1 MLEERSALEEEQ
13 RTGLIDCMLQSCDDH
28 RGSDEPPKPAAT
40 DLPAKRLLS
49 LSDPTVKDAGRPRF
63 LLLGLEPV
71 DGFAEWGLAYE
82 TFRVRCAL
90 RRRRSA
96 SRIIAFLYAEVIACR
111 SR

>member
-1 MLEERSALEEEQ
+1 MLEERPAFEEKQ
-13 RTGLIDCMLQSCDDH
+13 RTGLIDGTLQSCNNH

-49 LSDPTVKDAGRPRF
+49 LSDPTIKDAGRPRF
-63 LLLGLEPV
+63 LLLGLQLV
-71 DGFAEWGLAYE
+71 DGFAERGLAHE

-96 SRIIAFLYAEVIACR
+96 SRIIAFLYAVVIACR
-111 SR
+111 TR